1 MATPPATVIERRSTC
16 VIMHV
21 QHQRFDTASLE
32 AVKAETLA
40 AGAAATGLPV
50 VLDLANVGVLP
61 SFALGGLVE
70 LTQAFR
76 TRGQRLILANLHP
89 FVRHT
94 VSLVRLDEVF
104 EIVDDL
110 SCFAP

>member
-1 MATPPATVIERRSTC
+1 MAMPAATVIERRSGC
-16 VIMHV
+16 IILHV
-21 QHQRFDTASLE
+21 QHQRFDAVTLE
-32 AVKAETLA
+32 AVKTETMA
-40 AGAAATGLPV
+40 AGAAAAGLPV

-76 TRGQRLILANLHP
+76 ARGQQLILANLHP

-94 VSLVRLDEVF
+94 VSLVQLDQVF
-104 EIVDDL
+104 EIVDNL
-110 SCFAP
+110 SGFAP